1 MPHVV
6 VVVLLLMLLR
16 VHQILHL
23 HIQQEGCLQG

>member
-1 MPHVV
+1 
-6 VVVLLLMLLR
+6 VLLLMLLR